1 MHTRNLLV
9 ASLSLLATAAVAQTQ
24 YAWSAPTTP
33 TAKGCTVLPLTR
45 KPAHSATKRW

>member
-24 YAWSAPTTP
+24 YAWVGTYNP
-33 TAKGCTVLPLTR
+33 TAKGCTVLSLTR
-45 KPAHSATKRW
+45 KPARSATKRW